1 MALSL
6 IRQDVLELLPYYLA
20 LSNVVSLVDAQL
32 NFLLTWSCGYAEHL
46 GSYQS

>member
-20 LSNVVSLVDAQL
+20 LSNVVNLVDAQL
-32 NFLLTWSCGYAEHL
+32 NFVLTWSYAEHL